1 MLISCILEYARTKT
15 LTLTLSRFSIKS
27 WLSDYGSLISHKKKQ
42 SPDYYFSKPKHIVF
56 GYLRGLDRIAC
67 N

>member
-27 WLSDYGSLISHKKKQ
+27 WLSDYGSLISHKKKNNHLIIIFRNL
-42 SPDYYFSKPKHIVF
+42 SIL
-56 GYLRGLDRIAC
+56 YLDIFEGSIG
-67 N
+67 